1 MKILALDIGKK
12 RIGVATC
19 DRLEIAASPFS
30 VIKAGKTA
38 VSEVVALLDKQEV
51 DRVVI
56 GLPVSLD
63 GVEREPCE
71 RARYFKNELE
81 KQTTL
86 PIEFFDERLTTKIA
100 EASLIE
106 AGMRREQRR
115 EVIDAVA
122 AALILRS
129 YLEYRKTTGAAKDQ
143 AKPAVRE

>member
-30 VIKAGKTA
+30 VVKAGKNA
-38 VSEVVALLDKQEV
+38 VNEVVALLKKEEI

-56 GLPVSLD
+56 GMPVSLD

-81 KQTTL
+81 KSTDL

-106 AGMRREQRR
+106 SGMRREQRR

-122 AALILRS
+122 ASLILRS
-129 YLEYRKTTGAAKDQ
+129 YLDYRKNTGAVKS
-143 AKPAVRE
+143 

>member
-30 VIKAGKTA
+30 VVKAGRNA
-38 VSEVVALLDKQEV
+38 VSEIVALLKKEEI

-56 GLPVSLD
+56 GMPISLD

-71 RARYFKNELE
+71 RSRYFKNELE
-81 KQTTL
+81 KCTDL

-106 AGMRREQRR
+106 SGMRREQRR

-122 AALILRS
+122 ASLILRS
-129 YLEYRKTTGAAKDQ
+129 FLDYRKNTGAATD
-143 AKPAVRE
+143 

>member
-30 VIKAGKTA
+30 VVKAGKGA
-38 VSEVVALLDKQEV
+38 ISEVVAILKKEEV
-51 DRVVI
+51 DRIVI

-71 RARYFKNELE
+71 RARFFKNELE
-81 KQTTL
+81 KQTSL

-122 AALILRS
+122 ASLILRG
-129 YLEYRKTTGAAKDQ
+129 YLDYRKNTGAARDELL
-143 AKPAVRE
+143 PAARE

>member
-19 DRLEIAASPFS
+19 DRLEIAASPFQ
-30 VIKAGKTA
+30 VIRAGKNA
-38 VSEVVALLDKQEV
+38 VDEVLALLAKEEIEG
-51 DRVVI
+51 VVI
-56 GLPVSLD
+56 GLPVSFD

-81 KQTTL
+81 KRTSL
-86 PIEFFDERLTTKIA
+86 PIEFFDERFTTKLA

-106 AGMRREQRR
+106 SGMRREQRR

-122 AALILRS
+122 ASLILRG
-129 YLEYRKTTGAAKDQ
+129 YLDYRKNMGALKIT
-143 AKPAVRE
+143 